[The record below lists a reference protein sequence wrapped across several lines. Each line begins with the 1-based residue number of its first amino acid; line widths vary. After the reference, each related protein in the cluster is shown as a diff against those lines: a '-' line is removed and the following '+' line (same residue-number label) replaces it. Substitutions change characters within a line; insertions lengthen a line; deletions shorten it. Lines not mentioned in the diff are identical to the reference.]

1 MAHKKATKLTSFYV
15 QKKCSRLYHKVALP
29 LIKGLLWWGGGG
41 ISVPLEKALLCYYK
55 GLIMTDCHTAVML
68 FDMIFVLITNSG
80 SYTFSYSS
88 SFSSNTINKKLRT
101 DIKIQCFQVEKN
113 LYLDKFNLNI
123 YHIH

>member
-1 MAHKKATKLTSFYV
+1 MLKIISQSSFTFNQRTSV
-15 QKKCSRLYHKVALP
+15 V
-29 LIKGLLWWGGGG
+29 GGGG

-68 FDMIFVLITNSG
+68 FDIIFLLITNSG

-88 SFSSNTINKKLRT
+88 SFSSNTINKKLRA

-113 LYLDKFNLNI
+113 RYLHKFNLNI